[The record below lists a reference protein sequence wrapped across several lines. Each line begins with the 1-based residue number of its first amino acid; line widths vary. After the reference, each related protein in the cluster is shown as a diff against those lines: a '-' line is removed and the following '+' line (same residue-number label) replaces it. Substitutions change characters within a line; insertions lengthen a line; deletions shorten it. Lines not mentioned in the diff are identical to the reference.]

1 MQKFIKVLCSVLL
14 VSLSACHSKKVKQAS
29 LINTTKENKDF
40 FPVTD
45 FLLGQLNE
53 IDSLS
58 VTPLKITISEGK
70 RDSVWLTKK
79 DIRVFAL
86 PFLQPVIDSI
96 SMKNYFTEVSF
107 LDQTIN
113 AITLTY
119 DPKIKIPD
127 SIKLSHWDIY
137 INPQQSKVQK
147 IYLVKEENIIGGT
160 KTTQLTWKVNAWCSI
175 RTITEQPNSEPRIKE
190 EIMKWDLDD

>member
-1 MQKFIKVLCSVLL
+1 MQIFIKVLCSVLL
-14 VSLSACHSKKVKQAS
+14 VSLSACHDKKVKQAS
-29 LINTTKENKDF
+29 LINKSEENQDF

-53 IDSLS
+53 IESLP
-58 VTPLKITISEGK
+58 VTPLKITISDGK

-79 DIRVFAL
+79 DISVFAA
-86 PFLQPVIDSI
+86 PFLKPVIDSI
-96 SMKNYFTEVSF
+96 SMKNYFTEESF

-127 SIKLSHWDIY
+127 SIQLNHWDIY
-137 INPQQSKVQK
+137 INPQQNKVQK
-147 IYLVKEENIIGGT
+147 IYLVKEENINGGT
-160 KTTQLTWKVNAWCSI
+160 KTTQLTWQVNAWCSI
-175 RTITEQPNSEPRIKE
+175 RTITQRPNSEPRIKE
-190 EIMKWDLDD
+190 EILKWDLDD